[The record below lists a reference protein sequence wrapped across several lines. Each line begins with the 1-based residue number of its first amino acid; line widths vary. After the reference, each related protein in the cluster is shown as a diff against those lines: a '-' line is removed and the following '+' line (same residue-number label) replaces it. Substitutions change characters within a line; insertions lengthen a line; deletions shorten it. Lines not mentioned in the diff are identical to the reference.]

1 MSDYHLENIVEPLL
15 TWYKK
20 NARIV
25 PWRENTEPY
34 RIWISEIMLQQTRVD
49 TVIAYYKKFLQAFP
63 TIQDLAAC
71 EDEQLMKLWEGLGYY
86 SRAKNLKK
94 AAQVICDDY
103 EGQFPTEFDIVIK
116 LPGIGT
122 YTAGAICS
130 IAFGKK
136 TAAVDG
142 NVLRVITRL
151 IKNPTDIMNAK
162 FREEVKKNL
171 EAIYPKDQCG
181 NFTQSLMELG
191 AVICTPNG
199 APKCDEC
206 PLKEYCLAYKEK
218 RQMEFPVKKKKTE
231 RKIENKTV
239 FILCYND
246 NIAISKREQEGL
258 LGGMWE
264 FPNVDKTLSKKE
276 VKEWLLQQEIM
287 TAKIQ
292 AAFKKKHIFSHI
304 EWHMNCF
311 IVLCDSKGNNNNL
324 KWVSRKQLEE
334 EIALPTAFKKIYK
347 EIGDI

>member
-20 NARIV
+20 NARIL

-103 EGQFPTEFDIVIK
+103 KGQFPTEFDIVIK

-151 IKNPTDIMNAK
+151 TKNPTDIMNAK

-218 RQMEFPVKKKKTE
+218 RQMEFPVKKKKAE

-276 VKEWLLQQEIM
+276 VKEWLLQQEIR

>member
-15 TWYKK
+15 TWYAK
-20 NARIV
+20 NARTL

-34 RIWISEIMLQQTRVD
+34 RVWISEIMLQQTRVD
-49 TVIAYYKKFLQAFP
+49 TVITYYKKFLQTFP
-63 TIQDLAAC
+63 TMHDLATC

-94 AAQVICDDY
+94 AAQIICEDY
-103 EGQFPTEFDIVIK
+103 HGQFPTEFDIVIK

-130 IAFGKK
+130 ISFGKK

-151 IKNPTDIMNAK
+151 TKNSTDIMNNK

-171 EAIYPKDQCG
+171 EAIYPKDRCG
-181 NFTQSLMELG
+181 DFTQSLMELG

-199 APKCDEC
+199 VPKCSEC
-206 PLKEYCLAYKEK
+206 PLKEHCLAYKEK
-218 RQMEFPVKKKKTE
+218 RQMEFPVKKKKAE

-239 FILCYND
+239 FLLCYND

-258 LGGMWE
+258 LAGMWE
-264 FPNVDKTLSKKE
+264 FPNIDNILSKKE
-276 VKEWLLQQEIM
+276 VEKWLLEQEINNV
-287 TAKIQ
+287 TIQ
-292 AAFKKKHIFSHI
+292 STFKKKHIFSHI

-311 IVLCDSKGNNNNL
+311 VILCDSMGNNTNL
-324 KWVSRKQLEE
+324 KWVTKQQLEN